1 MPQKGNRLR
10 SVSVAAEP
18 IQTEQYQAL
27 LKEKTAHIQDR
38 FNGLGDF
45 AAGMPLEVY
54 PSKPEHY
61 RMRAEFRL
69 WHDDDDLFYA
79 MFEAG
84 NKRDPIRIEN
94 FPQASEKINELM
106 QPLLAGVKRLP
117 VLRYK
122 LFQMDFLSSQ
132 RGEILV
138 SLLYHKQMGDDWL
151 AAAEELRQ
159 ELGINIIGRARKQK
173 HVLGQGYI
181 METLQVGGKEYHY
194 QQVENAFTQPNA
206 SVNEQMIDWA
216 CESVSRFGPSE
227 KPDLLELYCGNGN
240 FTLPLAGQFRKVM
253 ATEIAKSSVNSAH
266 FNLEENGID
275 NVTIVRLSSE
285 EMTQALAGTRPFR
298 RLAGIDL
305 KIYDFG
311 TILVDPP
318 RAGLDPDTLALV
330 QQFDQVIYISCNPD
344 TLIDNLEQLSQSH
357 ELKRLALFDQF
368 PYTHHAECGV
378 VLQKRK

>member
-1 MPQKGNRLR
+1 VP
-10 SVSVAAEP
+10 VALEP
-18 IQTEQYQAL
+18 IQTDQYPAL
-27 LKEKTAHIQDR
+27 LEAKTARIQACFDE
-38 FNGLGDF
+38 LGDF
-45 AAGMPLEVY
+45 TADMPLEVY
-54 PSKPEHY
+54 PSKPQNY

-69 WHDDDDLFYA
+69 WHDDGDLFYA
-79 MFEAG
+79 MFAVG
-84 NKRDPIRIEN
+84 NKREPIRIES
-94 FPQASEKINELM
+94 FPQASESINALM
-106 QPLLAGVKRLP
+106 QPLLDGVKASTI
-117 VLRYK
+117 LRHK

-138 SLLYHKQMGDDWL
+138 SLLYHKQLGDDWL
-151 AAAEELRQ
+151 AEAEQLRQ
-159 ELGINIIGRARKQK
+159 KLGINIIGRARKQK

-181 METLQVGGKEYHY
+181 METLQVGAQQFHY

-206 SVNEQMIDWA
+206 SVNEQMIAWA
-216 CESVSRFGPSE
+216 CESVERYPQSI

-266 FNLEENGID
+266 FNLTENNID

-285 EMTQALAGTRPFR
+285 EMTQALAGVRAFR
-298 RLAGIDL
+298 RLADVDL
-305 KIYDFG
+305 NSFDFG

-330 QQFDQVIYISCNPD
+330 QQFDQVVYISCNPE
-344 TLIDNLEQLSQSH
+344 TLLDNLQHLKQTHS
-357 ELKRLALFDQF
+357 LKRLALFDQF

-378 VLQKRK
+378 VLHKHNT

>member
-1 MPQKGNRLR
+1 MAL
-10 SVSVAAEP
+10 EP
-18 IQTEQYQAL
+18 IQTDQYPAL
-27 LKEKTAHIQDR
+27 LEAKTARIQACFDE
-38 FNGLGDF
+38 LGDF
-45 AAGMPLEVY
+45 TADMLLEVY
-54 PSKPEHY
+54 PSKPQNY

-69 WHDDDDLFYA
+69 WHDDGDLFYA
-79 MFEAG
+79 MFAVG
-84 NKRDPIRIEN
+84 NKREPIRIES
-94 FPQASEKINELM
+94 FPQASESINALM
-106 QPLLAGVKRLP
+106 QPLLDGVKASTI
-117 VLRYK
+117 LRHK

-138 SLLYHKQMGDDWL
+138 SLLYHKQLGDDWL
-151 AAAEELRQ
+151 AGAEQLRQ
-159 ELGINIIGRARKQK
+159 KLGINIIGRARKQK

-181 METLQVGGKEYHY
+181 METLQVGAQQFHY

-206 SVNEQMIDWA
+206 SVNEQMIAWA
-216 CESVSRFGPSE
+216 CESVERYPQSI

-266 FNLEENGID
+266 FNLTENNID

-285 EMTQALAGTRPFR
+285 EMTQALAGVRAFR
-298 RLAGIDL
+298 RLADVDL
-305 KIYDFG
+305 NSFDFG

-330 QQFDQVIYISCNPD
+330 QQFDQVVYISCNPE
-344 TLIDNLEQLSQSH
+344 TLLDNLQHLKQTHS
-357 ELKRLALFDQF
+357 LKRLALFDQF

-378 VLQKRK
+378 VLHKHNT

>member
-1 MPQKGNRLR
+1 MP
-10 SVSVAAEP
+10 VALEP
-18 IQTEQYQAL
+18 IQTEQYPAL
-27 LKEKTAHIQDR
+27 LEAKTAHIQACFDE
-38 FNGLGDF
+38 LDDF
-45 AAGMPLEVY
+45 TAGMPLEVY
-54 PSKPEHY
+54 SSKPKNY

-69 WHDDDDLFYA
+69 WHENDDLFYA
-79 MFEAG
+79 MFAVG
-84 NKRDPIRIEN
+84 NKRDPIRIEC
-94 FPQASEKINELM
+94 FPQASESINALM
-106 QPLLAGVKRLP
+106 QPLLDGVKAST
-117 VLRYK
+117 VLRHK

-138 SLLYHKQMGDDWL
+138 SLLYHKQLGDDWL
-151 AAAEELRQ
+151 AEAEHLRQ
-159 ELGINIIGRARKQK
+159 QLGINIIGRARKQK

-181 METLQVGGKEYHY
+181 METLQIGGQQFHY

-206 SVNEQMIDWA
+206 SVNEQMIAWA
-216 CESVSRFGPSE
+216 CESVARYPQLT

-266 FNLEENGID
+266 FNLTENNID

-285 EMTQALAGTRPFR
+285 EMTQALAGVRPFR
-298 RLAGIDL
+298 RLADVDL
-305 KIYDFG
+305 SSFDFG

-330 QQFDQVIYISCNPD
+330 QQFDQVIYISCNPE
-344 TLIDNLEQLSQSH
+344 TLLDNLQHLKQTH
-357 ELKRLALFDQF
+357 DLKRLALFDQF

-378 VLQKRK
+378 VLHKHNKKAAS